1 MGLGSVLRRQGQIS
15 DRPSNTVGEE
25 GEEQVHG
32 ILTAMDEY
40 QFWSEVGTS
49 SNRLQ
54 AKERAHFF
62 QELLQPLAAEFANLD
77 SLSFSDGLELVDE
90 TQNTL
95 DDLWKQADHH
105 PPYPEKRMI
114 HLFEVLSGSLG
125 RFVQRKLSKLNF
137 WKGQYSSV
145 YNSLQDGLMVCEQ
158 WSGVAERLTTQFW
171 KHYTPHPWKGACF
184 VSPSMTALVKRL
196 EEVSQCFRH
205 FELVITFCFSLFLF
219 RFSHCVRCT
228 SIFFVS
234 SLLTNKQS
242 SVLLRHSL
250 LSLVSIHC
258 IPTHTLSRSGKQLW
272 LSTRELWPCQ
282 NRG

>member
-1 MGLGSVLRRQGQIS
+1 MSIPKIQELVMELEVGLGSASAQTRTRFLIVPLTQL
-15 DRPSNTVGEE
+15 GEE

-114 HLFEVLSGSLG
+114 HLL
-125 RFVQRKLSKLNF
+125 
-137 WKGQYSSV
+137 
-145 YNSLQDGLMVCEQ
+145 
-158 WSGVAERLTTQFW
+158 
-171 KHYTPHPWKGACF
+171 
-184 VSPSMTALVKRL
+184 
-196 EEVSQCFRH
+196 
-205 FELVITFCFSLFLF
+205 
-219 RFSHCVRCT
+219 
-228 SIFFVS
+228 
-234 SLLTNKQS
+234 
-242 SVLLRHSL
+242 
-250 LSLVSIHC
+250 
-258 IPTHTLSRSGKQLW
+258 
-272 LSTRELWPCQ
+272 
-282 NRG
+282 

>member
-1 MGLGSVLRRQGQIS
+1 MFAPVLLKGAGWSQNVDPKIQELVMELEVGLGSALRRQGQIS

-125 RFVQRKLSKLNF
+125 RFVQRKLSKLDF
-137 WKGQYSSV
+137 WKGQYSTV
-145 YNSLQDGLMVCEQ
+145 YSSLQDGLMVCEQ

-205 FELVITFCFSLFLF
+205 FELVITFYFSL
-219 RFSHCVRCT
+219 S
-228 SIFFVS
+228 
-234 SLLTNKQS
+234 
-242 SVLLRHSL
+242 
-250 LSLVSIHC
+250 LSLGS
-258 IPTHTLSRSGKQLW
+258 HTAYSARASSSSPLY
-272 LSTRELWPCQ
+272 
-282 NRG
+282 